1 MQTPPQHSPNPT
13 LRAIPVTGVSEG
25 LSRFAGRDYLPLM
38 IVTAVMLLLTS
49 AIYSFALAGHR
60 EDQWWNGPQAAIYEL
75 LAVVLLFSILA
86 IRRGHV
92 ISKLSDQLAAQSKMT
107 AALQLRS
114 EMLQGRA
121 ILDPLTNLCNRR
133 SAMERLRTEVNRAER
148 HNAKL
153 TVMLLDL
160 NGLKL
165 TNDRYGHP
173 AGDKVL
179 QEIAAALRKAVRN
192 SDVAARIGS
201 DEFMLILPDCD
212 SADLP
217 SVLGRLSNHSVEH
230 CGANIEVCFAAGWA
244 EYVWGESAEELLERA
259 DGELSKDK
267 ATGGAGNL
275 ASAARDQF
283 LEKEQLT
290 SMGRLTAGVVHDFN
304 NVLTII
310 KCYTEIVLESVRDS
324 PELQPK
330 VLEIDKAAARAISL
344 TGQLLAF
351 SRKQAIERKVVGL
364 NKILAGM
371 EMMLHRLTGPQITLA
386 IQYAT
391 ESDLIYVDKGQMEQM
406 VMNLAAIAHGAM
418 PEGGDLLLRT
428 SSFVMDAEFC
438 RSHPG
443 ARKGEYVCLTTRDSG
458 VGMGPEEQRRILDPF
473 VNATE
478 QLKDRGLGLTVV
490 YGIVKQNGGYISLE
504 SEPNTGTTASIYLPL
519 AIDRKKDNEATPSW
533 AASSQDVTVLVVESC
548 DALLGLMC
556 EFLHNDG
563 YKTLSASS
571 GEEAIEVA
579 KSFQGTI
586 QLAVADLILPG
597 MSGIEL
603 GECIA
608 SDRPEIRTLYVSG
621 YAEDAAF
628 YDGQLHR
635 VSDFIAAPFAAE
647 GFLGKLRNLLP
658 KECVE

>member
-1 MQTPPQHSPNPT
+1 M
-13 LRAIPVTGVSEG
+13 
-25 LSRFAGRDYLPLM
+25 M
-38 IVTAVMLLLTS
+38 VTAVMLLLTS

-60 EDQWWNGPQAAIYEL
+60 QDQWWNGQQAAIYEL

-92 ISKLSDQLAAQSKMT
+92 ISKLSAQLAAQSKMT
-107 AALQLRS
+107 AALQMRS
-114 EMLQGRA
+114 EMLQDHA

-133 SAMERLRTEVNRAER
+133 SAMERLRSEVSRAER

-153 TVMLLDL
+153 TVMLLGL
-160 NGLKL
+160 NDLKL

-179 QEIAAALRKAVRN
+179 QEIAAALRRAVRN

-201 DEFMLILPDCD
+201 DEFLLILPDCD

-217 SVLGRLSNHSVEH
+217 SILGRLSHHSVEH
-230 CGANIEVCFAAGWA
+230 GGANIAVRFAAGWA

-259 DGELSKDK
+259 GGELSKDK

-283 LEKEQLT
+283 LQKEQLT
-290 SMGRLTAGVVHDFN
+290 SMGRLTASVVHDFN

-324 PELQPK
+324 SELHPK
-330 VLEIDKAAARAISL
+330 VLEIDKAASRAISL

-351 SRKQAIERKVVGL
+351 SRKQAIARKVVGL

-371 EMMLHRLTGPQITLA
+371 EMMLQRLAGPQITLA

-391 ESDLIYVDKGQMEQM
+391 ESDLVYVDKGQMEQM
-406 VMNLAAIAHGAM
+406 VMNLAAIARAAM
-418 PEGGDLLLRT
+418 PEGGDLLFQT
-428 SSFVMDAEFC
+428 SSLVMDAEFC

-443 ARKGEYVCLTTRDSG
+443 ARKGEYVCLSTRDSG
-458 VGMGPEEQRRILDPF
+458 VGMDPEEQRRILDPF
-473 VNATE
+473 VNVTE
-478 QLKDRGLGLTVV
+478 QLKDRGLGLTIV
-490 YGIVKQNGGYISLE
+490 YGIVKQNGGYISLD
-504 SEPNTGTTASIYLPL
+504 SGPNTGTTASIYLPL
-519 AIDRKKDNEATPSW
+519 AIDRKKDNGTTPSR
-533 AASSQDVTVLVVESC
+533 ATSSQDITVLVVESC
-548 DALLGLMC
+548 DALLKMMC
-556 EFLHNDG
+556 EFLRNDG

-579 KSFQGTI
+579 SRFHGTI

-597 MSGIEL
+597 MSGMEL
-603 GECIA
+603 VECIA
-608 SDRPEIRTLYVSG
+608 SDRPDIKTLYVSG
-621 YAEDAAF
+621 DAEDAAF
-628 YDGQLHR
+628 YDGQLR
-635 VSDFIAAPFAAE
+635 RAGDFIAAPFTAE
-647 GFLGKLRNLLP
+647 GFLGKLRDLLL
-658 KECVE
+658 KECVQ